1 MQNYSKSGRYA
12 NEKPHREVGEA
23 GGGRLS
29 CSVVAVEVDACEV
42 FGAVGEAVECDLQR
56 GGARGGEDVR
66 QQAGREVGEVNV
78 DEEAFKPFGAYCRIV
93 GEVGEAV
100 LCDAFVRCNHNAMF

>member
-1 MQNYSKSGRYA
+1 MK
-12 NEKPHREVGEA
+12 
-23 GGGRLS
+23 
-29 CSVVAVEVDACEV
+29 VDACEV

>member
-1 MQNYSKSGRYA
+1 MR
-12 NEKPHREVGEA
+12 PEA
-23 GGGRLS
+23 AAA

-78 DEEAFKPFGAYCRIV
+78 DEEAFKTFGAYCRIV